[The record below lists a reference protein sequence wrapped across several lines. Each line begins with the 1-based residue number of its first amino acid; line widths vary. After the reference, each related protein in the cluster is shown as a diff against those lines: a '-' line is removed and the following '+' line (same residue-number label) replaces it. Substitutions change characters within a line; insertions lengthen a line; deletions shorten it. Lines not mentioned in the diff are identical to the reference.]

1 MDSQLRDNM
10 LTIKNQLAEFK
21 ELFSFFDD
29 PMDKFT
35 QIIDMG
41 KNSKGLA
48 LIDKNEDTKVE
59 GCTSQ
64 AWVKCTNSNSKD
76 IFLIQTDS
84 DSFIVRG
91 LLSILEKLL
100 NGRTAEE
107 VISIKAKDI
116 LKNIGLNKDIT
127 SQRTNGFISAINK
140 INKDIQ
146 VLKNGK

>member
-1 MDSQLRDNM
+1 MDNLIINM
-10 LTIKNQLAEFK
+10 PTIENQLAEFR

-41 KNSKGLA
+41 KNSKGLDW
-48 LIDKNEDTKVE
+48 IDKNDNTKIV

-64 AWVKCTNSNSKD
+64 AWVKCTENGD
-76 IFLIQTDS
+76 GLFLVRTDS
-84 DSFIVRG
+84 DAFIVRG
-91 LLSILEKLL
+91 LLNILEKLL

-107 VISIKAKDI
+107 VLSVEAKDI
-116 LKNIGLNKDIT
+116 LENIGLNRNIT

-140 INKDIQ
+140 VHQEIQ
-146 VLKNGK
+146 ELENAK

>member
-1 MDSQLRDNM
+1 MDNLIINM
-10 LTIKNQLAEFK
+10 PTIENQLAEFR

-41 KNSKGLA
+41 KNSKGLDEV
-48 LIDKNEDTKVE
+48 DKNKNTKIV

-64 AWVKCTNSNSKD
+64 AWVKCTENGD
-76 IFLIQTDS
+76 GIFLVRTDS
-84 DSFIVRG
+84 DAFIVRG
-91 LLSILEKLL
+91 LLNILEKLL

-107 VISIKAKDI
+107 VLSVEAKDI
-116 LKNIGLNKDIT
+116 LENIGLNRNIT

-140 INKDIQ
+140 VHKEIQ
-146 VLKNGK
+146 ELEDAK

>member
-1 MDSQLRDNM
+1 MDSLIINM
-10 LTIKNQLAEFK
+10 PTIENQLAEFR

-41 KNSKGLA
+41 KNSKGLDW
-48 LIDKNEDTKVE
+48 IDKNDNTKIV

-64 AWVKCTNSNSKD
+64 AWVKCTENGD
-76 IFLIQTDS
+76 GIFLVRTDS
-84 DSFIVRG
+84 DAFIVRG
-91 LLSILEKLL
+91 LLNILEKLL

-107 VISIKAKDI
+107 VLSVEAKDI
-116 LKNIGLNKDIT
+116 LENIGLNQNIT

-140 INKDIQ
+140 VHQEIQ
-146 VLKNGK
+146 ELENAK

>member
-1 MDSQLRDNM
+1 MDSLIINM
-10 LTIKNQLAEFK
+10 PTIENQLAEFR

-41 KNSKGLA
+41 KNSKGLDW
-48 LIDKNEDTKVE
+48 IDKNDNTKIV

-64 AWVKCTNSNSKD
+64 AWVKCTENGD
-76 IFLIQTDS
+76 GIFLVRTDS
-84 DSFIVRG
+84 DAFIVRG
-91 LLSILEKLL
+91 LLNILEKLL

-107 VISIKAKDI
+107 VLSVEAKDI
-116 LKNIGLNKDIT
+116 LENIGLNRNIT

-140 INKDIQ
+140 VHQEIQ
-146 VLKNGK
+146 ELENAK

>member
-1 MDSQLRDNM
+1 MDNLIINM
-10 LTIKNQLAEFK
+10 PTIENQLAEFR

-41 KNSKGLA
+41 KNSKGLDW
-48 LIDKNEDTKVE
+48 IDKNDNTKIV

-64 AWVKCTNSNSKD
+64 AWVKCTENGD
-76 IFLIQTDS
+76 GIFLVRTDS
-84 DSFIVRG
+84 DAFIVRG
-91 LLSILEKLL
+91 LLNILEKLL

-107 VISIKAKDI
+107 VLSVEAKDI
-116 LKNIGLNKDIT
+116 LENIGLNRNIT

-140 INKDIQ
+140 VHKEIQ
-146 VLKNGK
+146 ELENAK

>member
-1 MDSQLRDNM
+1 MDNLIINM
-10 LTIKNQLAEFK
+10 PTIENQLAEFR

-41 KNSKGLA
+41 KNSKGLDW
-48 LIDKNEDTKVE
+48 IDKNDNTKIV

-64 AWVKCTNSNSKD
+64 AWIKCTENGD
-76 IFLIQTDS
+76 GLFLVRTDS
-84 DSFIVRG
+84 DAFIVRG
-91 LLSILEKLL
+91 LLNILEKLL

-107 VISIKAKDI
+107 VLSVEAKDI
-116 LKNIGLNKDIT
+116 LENIGLNRNIT

-140 INKDIQ
+140 VHQEIQ
-146 VLKNGK
+146 ELENAK

>member
-1 MDSQLRDNM
+1 MDCVIISM
-10 LTIKNQLAEFK
+10 PTIENQLAEFK

-41 KNSKGLA
+41 KNSKGLDEV
-48 LIDKNEDTKVE
+48 DKNKNTKIV

-64 AWVKCTNSNSKD
+64 AWVKCTENGD
-76 IFLIQTDS
+76 GIFLVRTDS
-84 DSFIVRG
+84 DAFIVRG
-91 LLSILEKLL
+91 LLNILEKLL

-107 VISIKAKDI
+107 VLSVEAKDI
-116 LKNIGLNKDIT
+116 LENIGLNRNIT

-140 INKDIQ
+140 VHKEIQ
-146 VLKNGK
+146 ELENAK

>member
-1 MDSQLRDNM
+1 MDNLIINM
-10 LTIKNQLAEFK
+10 PTIENQLAEFR

-41 KNSKGLA
+41 KNSKGLDW
-48 LIDKNEDTKVE
+48 IDKNDNTKIV

-64 AWVKCTNSNSKD
+64 AWVKCTENGD
-76 IFLIQTDS
+76 GIFLVRTDS
-84 DSFIVRG
+84 DAFIVRG
-91 LLSILEKLL
+91 LLNILEKLL

-107 VISIKAKDI
+107 VLSVEAKDI
-116 LKNIGLNKDIT
+116 LENIGLNQNIT

-140 INKDIQ
+140 VHQEIQ
-146 VLKNGK
+146 ELENAK